1 MNRCDTDPALRMNF
15 EMITEDNNF
24 LFYTYG
30 IALSIVVGIGIPGNC
45 FALVILMHRTL
56 QSSPVSIVKALTIHG
71 IINMC
76 FSIYLDIIPS
86 IEMHME
92 TENFNSDIMKYLLQY
107 ECGRNFS
114 VSSPSDFQ
122 CLRHIDVFVN
132 TTHSL
137 LAQMKPVYDQLVNGS
152 IVSGRQPFI
161 IENCIFDGME
171 DLQMSGGPVSNQSI
185 SNNDP
190 RVDISSSN
198 SSFNSVNPT
207 MDKDIGSFI
216 EKAVGRF
223 IGYTLV
229 NFGLLI
235 TFCLA
240 IERCVAIYFPFQA
253 VRWLTI
259 RKTRISLV
267 LIFLACVST
276 HLPQMVK
283 EISLAK
289 SNSSLI
295 NENRDKATSSF
306 VEPIRK
312 EYERFYALISLI
324 ICIATFSLNFI
335 VLFKLII
342 LHRKLKYCKHSV
354 NAQRTEINI
363 TVAIV
368 VLIFFQL
375 PFHIMA
381 ATIAFIQSS
390 SIIHNVNSFIKATVL
405 IRFFFISQSALNF
418 IIYCILARNC
428 RKVCRILFRKL
439 SLSFTRKTTSL
450 THQDDKIDE
459 RVRRIYS
466 NSLTTVKAT
475 EKDDVRVQINP
486 LDEIPLHVL
495 TEPKQQYLDHDIQE
509 DKHIVR
515 NGGGGAVK
523 KSFV

>member
-1 MNRCDTDPALRMNF
+1 MNRCDTDPALRMSL
-15 EMITEDNNF
+15 EMIAEENNF
-24 LFYTYG
+24 FFYTYG

-56 QSSPVSIVKALTIHG
+56 RSSPVSIVKALTVHG

-76 FSIYLDIIPS
+76 YSIYLDIIPS
-86 IEMHME
+86 IKMHLE
-92 TENFNSDIMKYLLQY
+92 TDNFDSDEIESLLQY
-107 ECGRNFS
+107 ECRSNFS
-114 VSSPSDFQ
+114 VPSLSAFQ

-132 TTHSL
+132 TTNSL
-137 LAQMKPVYDQLVNGS
+137 LAQMKPVYDQLLNGT
-152 IVSGRQPFI
+152 IVSGGQQPFI
-161 IENCIFDGME
+161 IKNCILDGM
-171 DLQMSGGPVSNQSI
+171 SSGPVQNESI
-185 SNNDP
+185 SNYDP
-190 RVDISSSN
+190 GVAVSSN
-198 SSFNSVNPT
+198 FSFSTVNSTV
-207 MDKDIGSFI
+207 DKDIGIFI

-253 VRWLTI
+253 VQWLTI

-267 LIFLACVST
+267 LIFLACVFT

-283 EISLAK
+283 EISLASTDPSK
-289 SNSSLI
+289 I
-295 NENRDKATSSF
+295 NEAKDKASTSF
-306 VEPIRK
+306 VEPIRE

-324 ICIATFSLNFI
+324 ICIATFSLNI
-335 VLFKLII
+335 LVLFKLVLI
-342 LHRKLKYCKHSV
+342 HRKLKYCKHLV
-354 NAQRTEINI
+354 NAERTEINI

-390 SIIHNVNSFIKATVL
+390 AIIHDVDSFIKATVL

-439 SLSFTRKTTSL
+439 SMSLTRKTTSL
-450 THQDDKIDE
+450 THQDDKTDE

-466 NSLTTVKAT
+466 NSMTTVKAT
-475 EKDDVRVQINP
+475 EREEVRIQINP

-495 TEPKQQYLDHDIQE
+495 TDQGQDLDYDIQE
-509 DKHIVR
+509 YKHITQNGR
-515 NGGGGAVK
+515 NVVK
-523 KSFV
+523 SSF